1 MASQQKHIVGHA
13 AAAWGQWFDC
23 MLVTASSLR
32 HHHRL
37 VGHTRPLINLSARM
51 AKLRSNVY
59 VTLLT
64 TDAFYDRVKHELAR
78 SFDSLDEEPAQRI
91 RFVHS

>member
-1 MASQQKHIVGHA
+1 
-13 AAAWGQWFDC
+13 
-23 MLVTASSLR
+23 
-32 HHHRL
+32 
-37 VGHTRPLINLSARM
+37 M

>member
-1 MASQQKHIVGHA
+1 MPQLHGVSGSIAL
-13 AAAWGQWFDC
+13 
-23 MLVTASSLR
+23 LVTAFSLR
-32 HHHRL
+32 RLHLL